1 MPKSKQP
8 QAKTLS
14 LFDLSKMFPDEDA
27 AIVYLSGILW
37 PNGPVC
43 PFCQSVRTSPRTA
56 KNVHRCKDCR
66 KDFTIRIGTIFHR
79 SHIPLHKW
87 LYAMYQVVTARKGI
101 SSLQLSKELDIDQKS
116 AWFLLHRI
124 RFACGNQTTKILS
137 GIVEA
142 DETFVGEKE
151 HNKHENKKL
160 RQGRGTVGKTPVF
173 GMRERGGHVVAQVVN
188 STDAPTLQGIIKKSV
203 VSGSAIATDEHGA

>member
-1 MPKSKQP
+1 MPKPKQP

-14 LFDLSKMFPDEDA
+14 LFDLSQMFPDEAA

-43 PFCQSVRTSPRTA
+43 PFCQSLRTSPR
-56 KNVHRCKDCR
+56 KEKDYHQCKDCR
-66 KDFTIRIGTIFHR
+66 KGFTIRVGTIFHR

-87 LYAMYQVVTARKGI
+87 LVAMYLVVTARKGI
-101 SSLQLSKELDIDQKS
+101 SSLQLSKEIDVCQKS
-116 AWFLLHRI
+116 AWFLLQRI

-142 DETFVGEKE
+142 DETFIGGKE
-151 HNKHENKKL
+151 NNKHENKKL
-160 RQGRGTVGKTPVF
+160 RQGG
-173 GMRERGGHVVAQVVN
+173 ER
-188 STDAPTLQGIIKKSV
+188 SV
-203 VSGSAIATDEHGA
+203 KRPFSV